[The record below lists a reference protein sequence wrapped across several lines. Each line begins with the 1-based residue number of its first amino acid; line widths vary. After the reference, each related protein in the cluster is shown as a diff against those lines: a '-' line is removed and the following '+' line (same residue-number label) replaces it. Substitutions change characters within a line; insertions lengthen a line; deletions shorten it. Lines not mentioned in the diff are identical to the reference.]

1 MSYLSREACE
11 ALGSLR
17 RVVATERGGAPAFT
31 EWHALEALRR
41 ISLGEA
47 GRLSLSSDL
56 GIGEA
61 SARTLLDRLER
72 EGLVVRTKRGRSLT
86 EKGAAVLKA
95 LTSIT
100 TLRPCSL
107 PQVKEF
113 ERCFLTVL
121 PVRPPRELTEVY
133 VIRDELVARGCR
145 LSLIGYLEEG
155 VIDFPGMPCE
165 LRSTIISSITV
176 DSPYDEGALI
186 IVPEGCS
193 RELMGAVIQLAYRDC
208 SSVNSPV

>member
-1 MSYLSREACE
+1 
-11 ALGSLR
+11 
-17 RVVATERGGAPAFT
+17 VVATERGGAPAFT
-31 EWHALEALRR
+31 EWHAFEALRI
-41 ISLGEA
+41 ISLGET
-47 GRLSLSSDL
+47 GRLSLSSGL

-61 SARTLLDRLER
+61 SARTLLERLER

-86 EKGAAVLKA
+86 EKGVAVLKA
-95 LTSIT
+95 LTFIT

-107 PQVKEF
+107 PQVKGF
-113 ERCFLTVL
+113 ERCILAVL

-133 VIRDELVARGCR
+133 AIRDELVARGCR
-145 LSLIGYLEEG
+145 LSLIGYLEGG

-165 LRSTIISSITV
+165 LRSIIISSITV
-176 DSPYDEGALI
+176 DSPYKEGALI